1 MLFVNT
7 YVKLKVVPILSMYY
21 WYMSKVKLK
30 QKAPRRVST
39 LQTYY
44 FCPFR
49 CITCW
54 FYKNRKYFI
63 FISNKCSMTCIM
75 SWIQNKSLFLEFR
88 DSKMNS
94 NFSLQETI
102 WNFDVCHL
110 ANINWPSLQ
119 GDNNFFLFKMNLRK
133 QYLIMNKFR

>member
-1 MLFVNT
+1 MCQALRSNWSLMLNGSLIPIYAINVLLIH
-7 YVKLKVVPILSMYY
+7 VLGKIKL
-21 WYMSKVKLK
+21 
-30 QKAPRRVST
+30 KAPRRVST

-133 QYLIMNKFR
+133 